1 MKLKSNEYYER
12 YCLAF
17 LTLVQLTKVL
27 GNYVILKLFFMLN
40 FRFLKYENLYI

>member
-17 LTLVQLTKVL
+17 LILVQLTKVL
-27 GNYVILKLFFMLN
+27 GNYVILKLFLCQIYDF
-40 FRFLKYENLYI
+40 